1 MINYFDQGHRLDYG
15 SLLYPE
21 YGYKVSFA
29 VGCTYSLDFEALLS
43 VPVYLGAVEQ
53 PGAGNANN
61 PFLILESVRK
71 STDKI
76 ALFCNGDG
84 IKMMRNIQPVFALL
98 ENSVFPVS
106 LGPGKNFHPKLW
118 VIRYE
123 ALDNGPDIIKVIIL
137 SRNLTFDRSMDLV
150 VEMRGEVR
158 GRVKRHSK
166 QQPIADLLNF
176 LADTWDVV
184 EKTDKIK
191 TLSEDLLRVESF
203 DIDGDF
209 EDYEFYVTGIPNH
222 ENDSSVI
229 CSPCRRIMIVSP
241 FLSKTVVANM
251 VRECS
256 WFSRNQHL
264 NRVLIS
270 RINSITPDIFD
281 LFDEV
286 YVPAEGLE
294 DNSILQEIDDEP
306 KRDLHAK
313 VIFKD
318 TYTENAIF
326 IGSFNATAN
335 AKDRNVEIMVKF
347 RYKPYKAS
355 LRLIKEQFVDN
366 SYPAFQRLLSSSSE
380 EAEED
385 SEEMTDF
392 SDIISSVQNARVQLD
407 DNGSYSVIVRLSS
420 DIPFASILPLY
431 LNGRRTFKKLS
442 SEIVFDHMTI
452 RDLSELF
459 IIKKKDEYRVIKI
472 HVDDL
477 PIEERNDAIIS
488 MIIDSKPKF
497 LQYILY
503 LLSEDPE
510 LATLEIGQLLK
521 EGNNENKNDESII
534 TPSIYEKMLL
544 AAARDPEKIKAIKD
558 IMNHVEADKV
568 EDEFRKLVECFEEF
582 IGE

>member
-176 LADTWDVV
+176 LADICDVA